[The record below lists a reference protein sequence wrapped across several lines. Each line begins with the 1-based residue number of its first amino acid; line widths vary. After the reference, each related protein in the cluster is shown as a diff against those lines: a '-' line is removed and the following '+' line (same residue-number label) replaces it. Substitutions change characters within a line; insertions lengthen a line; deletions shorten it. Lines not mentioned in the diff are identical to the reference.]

1 MRGGSIGLNSRISQ
15 LFICMTTIAF
25 AIVVLI
31 FTRQDILS
39 AEHASK
45 LAPPQHLRSY
55 LDSFSSTL
63 NNVSAV
69 TGAAFDNFIAS
80 STNSFAAA
88 MAANDNVVF
97 SNATALPDA
106 PLVASF
112 ANRLFPHHA
121 PDNLFSPV
129 SLLYALSFL
138 RLGAVDGAA
147 AAPASL
153 LSMERLSQF
162 FAHFSV
168 ATNADAHMVQLLC
181 VNDAYPVKG
190 DFQRSYGHFLPLL
203 AGNFSH
209 KPAVNEKIRR
219 HFLPATQNDVNPLA
233 KGIRAEAVA
242 ILYDTFYFR
251 AIWAEP
257 FLETQTRYVD
267 FVPSNRKTRNI
278 RALHRVFRRLPYLET
293 EQFQL
298 IEIPFDPRRYVFGV
312 FLPKTAAAF
321 NVKYDTDFAALQ
333 ERWIPQ
339 LTMTAAVA
347 VTVPKLRQRQW
358 LRLGATMKKLA
369 SAVPEYRAAWEAQ
382 GLSQIVDVDAT
393 TTTGGGGLNEV
404 IHEVPFTVWEAGANI
419 AENTAT
425 QTATVSVS
433 TAQGSL
439 EDASAAV
446 RFTADR
452 QFVYYV
458 RDRVTNVLLLVGDFD
473 A

>member
-1 MRGGSIGLNSRISQ
+1 MNSRISQ

-63 NNVSAV
+63 NNVTAV
-69 TGAAFDNFIAS
+69 TGAAFDKFITS
-80 STNSFAAA
+80 STNSLASA
-88 MAANDNVVF
+88 MSSNDNVVF
-97 SNATALPDA
+97 SNATALMDA
-106 PLVASF
+106 PLVASV
-112 ANRLFPHHA
+112 ANRLFPHHS

-129 SLLYALSFL
+129 SILYTLSFL
-138 RLGAVDGAA
+138 RLGVDGTL
-147 AAPASL
+147 PASL
-153 LSMERLSQF
+153 LSMERMSQF

-168 ATNADAHMVQLLC
+168 ATNADAHMVQLFC
-181 VNDAYPVKG
+181 INADYPVKD
-190 DFQRSYGHFLPLL
+190 DFQRNYGHFLPLL

-209 KPAVNEKIRR
+209 KPSVNEKIRR
-219 HFLPATQNDVNPLA
+219 HFMPATQNDVNPIA
-233 KGIRAEAVA
+233 KGIRSDTVA

-257 FLETQTRYVD
+257 FLETQTKYVD
-267 FVPSNRKTRNI
+267 FMPSNQKKRNI

-312 FLPKTAAAF
+312 FLPKATTAAAAF

-339 LTMTAAVA
+339 LTMTSAVS

-369 SAVPEYRAAWEAQ
+369 SAVPEYRTAWEAQ
-382 GLSQIVDVDAT
+382 GLQQIVEGITD
-393 TTTGGGGLNEV
+393 GLNEV
-404 IHEVPFTVWEAGANI
+404 IHEVPFTLWEAGANI

-439 EDASAAV
+439 DEASATV
-446 RFTADR
+446 RFVADR
-452 QFVYYV
+452 QFVYYI